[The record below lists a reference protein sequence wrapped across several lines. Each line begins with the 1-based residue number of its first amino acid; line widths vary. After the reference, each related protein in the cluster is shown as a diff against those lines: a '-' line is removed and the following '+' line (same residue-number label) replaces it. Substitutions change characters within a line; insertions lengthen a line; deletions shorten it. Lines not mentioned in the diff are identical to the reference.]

1 MSENKNNNDNLLT
14 NMKISEEHKEIYV
27 EKFNIGNYFTDIFK
41 YKLTHKLFNFTC
53 YLIVFL
59 GLFGR
64 FMLDMNLD
72 KSSVLIIFT
81 GFVIIGLTLY
91 YNLLQ
96 SNILDIY
103 DYDNEKY
110 IEEEKPNILS
120 MIIKLVLTVGITV
133 IVFKEFYA
141 FLYTIHMIIN
151 TVIFFFIT
159 TINILYTWIRMIID
173 ELLLIPNDTFNIG
186 TNLSQAMFKPEKVA
200 DSTFKALKDFC
211 MAFYFGG
218 VAYTVIKEFLV
229 SMIFIAIHTLVGMIT
244 APLVIVLK
252 SGKLLSHTFIYFCT
266 FIFILLI
273 CVVNIIKRIILVA
286 VISIISL
293 VKDTSQIFDPKQ
305 YIKNANSIQSLNDL
319 KLINYDLLN
328 NDLLSLD
335 INTMRLNDVKVI
347 NKGIE
352 AIDNIFI
359 KNINKGSE
367 KVLNK
372 LLPKSVRSFFAN
384 KKYKNQKAKED
395 IKEIASKYNINDDFT
410 MDTIIEEIR
419 KNIPDINTVD
429 LNPDSGVSAEE
440 YLIEKAELT
449 NKVENDIIAVMELVN
464 IIKETQEIPIFFT
477 ISDKAMNF
485 NGFLYSSEFIEYL
498 HHYKVQNTVSNLG
511 LGHIFKFFV
520 LIVLQ
525 TLVMIWIFIK
535 IVDNNQKKIRSYNR
549 ESKYF
554 YNNSILVLY
563 VIIYILIYMIVMK
576 HMYITIKGGY
586 VNVASLDNMINKF
599 DDTKLTKHSGIQ
611 IAQSGLEEQKKLF
624 IERLKLQEL
633 YDPVSRV
640 NILENLYKTDYKNI
654 NKYN

>member
-120 MIIKLVLTVGITV
+120 MIIKLVLTVAITT
-133 IVFKEFYA
+133 IIFKEFYA

-151 TVIFFFIT
+151 TIIFFFIT
-159 TINILYTWIRMIID
+159 TINILYTWIRMIIN
-173 ELLLIPNDTFNIG
+173 ELLLIPNDTKNFG
-186 TNLSQAMFKPEKVA
+186 QKVSKVMFKPEKVA
-200 DSTFKALKDFC
+200 GSMFEALKEFC
-211 MAFYFGG
+211 KAFYFGS

-229 SMIFIAIHTLVGMIT
+229 SVIYIVTSTIIGIVT
-244 APLVIVLK
+244 APLVAIMK
-252 SGKLLSHTFIYFCT
+252 SGKLLGHTIIYFFT

-273 CVVNIIKRIILVA
+273 CLLNIIKRILLVCI
-286 VISIISL
+286 ISIISL
-293 VKDTSQIFDPKQ
+293 FKDTKTLFDPKQ
-305 YIKNANSIQSLNDL
+305 YIQNANTLKKLDDL
-319 KLINYDLLN
+319 KLIDYDILY
-328 NDLLSLD
+328 NDLFKLD
-335 INTMRLNDVKVI
+335 INSMRLNDVKI
-347 NKGIE
+347 MNKGIE
-352 AIDNIFI
+352 AIENTFI
-359 KNINKGSE
+359 KGTNKYSE
-367 KVLNK
+367 KFLNK
-372 LLPKSVRSFFAN
+372 FLPKSIRKFFTK
-384 KKYKNQKAKED
+384 KKYDNQEAKD
-395 IKEIASKYNINDDFT
+395 KIKEIATKYVTNGDNFIVEDL
-410 MDTIIEEIR
+410 IEEIR
-419 KNIPDINTVD
+419 RSSSEISIDVD
-429 LNPDSGVSAEE
+429 
-440 YLIEKAELT
+440 
-449 NKVENDIIAVMELVN
+449 NDIQAVMELIN
-464 IIKETQEIPIFFT
+464 IIKETQEIPEFFAV
-477 ISDKAMNF
+477 SDKAKNF
-485 NGFLYSSEFIEYL
+485 IGFLYSSEFIEYL

-640 NILENLYKTDYKNI
+640 NILENLYKTD
-654 NKYN
+654 